1 MANKIFIPSFISSIT
16 YQPARVLPHIY
27 FYNGVKTSDSWYFE
41 HRGVAPTVV
50 FATQLDYFPS
60 VDNYQGLLPTTGS
73 RSLLFFNE
81 TSVYGDTPTQSLY
94 SEYWSKYVELL
105 YNPRTRLIDCSA
117 IIPLADYF
125 KMELNDI
132 VEWRGNYYHL
142 RAINDYNLS
151 NGECNLQLLGPVLD
165 DVIES
170 QLPPEISCDFDF
182 SLEIPPTPPIPSSS
196 FYVVQCGTDTTLTV
210 DFTSSLSMSIGNV
223 FTWPSESFAGC
234 WYVSSSFTGSPGI
247 TDVSISQSF
256 ATCEICSQSINP
268 PAPPTSSF
276 NYYDVDQYNCFP
288 CSLNATGLVA
298 IVTQSL
304 DYMVFGNYY
313 NNGDGYVYLVN
324 TNISSASFDVDLSLA
339 ATAGTNCSMTCMI

>member
-1 MANKIFIPSFISSIT
+1 MANRIFIPSFISSVD

-27 FYNGVKTSDSWYFE
+27 FYNGVKTSDTWYLE
-41 HRGVAPTVV
+41 HRGVFPSVV
-50 FATQLDYFPS
+50 FATELGFFPS
-60 VDNYQGLLPTTGS
+60 VDNYEGLNPSSGS

-81 TSVYGDTPTQSLY
+81 ESVYGTTPTDSLY

-151 NGECNLQLLGPVLD
+151 NGECNLQLLGPILD
-165 DVIES
+165 DVIETI
-170 QLPPEISCDFDF
+170 LPPEISCDFDF
-182 SLEIPPTPPIPSSS
+182 DIEIPTVPSSS
-196 FYVVQCGTDTTLTV
+196 FYVKACETSSILTV
-210 DFTSSLSMSIGNV
+210 DFTSSLSMSIGDV
-223 FTWPSESFAGC
+223 FTWPSASYSGC
-234 WYVSSSFTGSPGI
+234 WYVSASFTGSPAI

-256 ATCEICSQSINP
+256 ASCEICSQSLNP

-288 CSLNATGLVA
+288 CSLNTTGLVA
-298 IVTQSL
+298 IITASL
-304 DYMVFGNYY
+304 DYLVVGNYY
-313 NNGDGYVYLVN
+313 NIGDGTVYLVN
-324 TNISSASFDVDLSLA
+324 SSIGSASFDVDLSLS
-339 ATAGTNCSMTCMI
+339 ATAGTNCNTTCAI